1 MSFSHADPWHSE
13 HFLHS
18 RSRCLSPALRGLQR
32 TRNSNVGL
40 LAVALAVALGVAA
53 CSDSGVGPN
62 PGQPDPAAA
71 NLGSMNVGDVRT
83 MTFSAASGGL
93 SIPASLASAQY
104 AVILGNV
111 KVASSD
117 IGSYQVRGDWMQ
129 PSAQSAASEIFAPS
143 QRTLAAPAVMSR
155 GEAFEAR
162 LREIERTELPRPIGR
177 GVVAS
182 GAAAA
187 SANTPAP
194 ARLVNPPPV
203 GSTVTFKV
211 LTSAGFS
218 GTQSACSASG
228 FTTTTG
234 TVEYISNYAV
244 VVSDVTSPYGGFTA
258 ADFKSIG
265 DEFDQLI
272 YPTDVGYFG
281 TPTDL
286 DNNGH
291 IFIYY
296 TPAVNKLTPAGQAS
310 ITGYVG
316 GFFFAGDLYPPTS
329 AGCLASNHGEIF
341 YLLAPDTRGVNGNA
355 FTTGFVRQI
364 TRGTVAHEFQHM
376 INSGN
381 RYVSPAN
388 VPFEATWL
396 DEGLAHFAEDA
407 VGRVKAG
414 FPDNVAI
421 SSSDLLNLDST
432 VTKAFFLQNFARAKY
447 YVERPDTTG
456 AIVSHPKA
464 AANLASRGAGWALVR
479 YMADWFNTGGDPR
492 TLTRA
497 LVAGPDTGVANIVK
511 ATGVPLDTIL
521 ARFVVT
527 LYTDHQPY
535 MASGSPYNFKSYYLR
550 DIVSGTLIGNEQNA
564 GYLPV
569 GQVGNGTT
577 TLTAKV
583 PASSAAYFLA
593 SLSTG
598 GARTIRIT
606 DPSGNPTA
614 DPNGRVYVVRVQ

>member
-1 MSFSHADPWHSE
+1 
-13 HFLHS
+13 
-18 RSRCLSPALRGLQR
+18 
-32 TRNSNVGL
+32 
-40 LAVALAVALGVAA
+40 
-53 CSDSGVGPN
+53 
-62 PGQPDPAAA
+62 
-71 NLGSMNVGDVRT
+71 MNVGDVRT

-93 SIPASLASAQY
+93 SIPASLATAQY
-104 AVILGNV
+104 AIILGNT

-129 PSAQSAASEIFAPS
+129 PAAQSAASDIFAPTQS
-143 QRTLAAPAVMSR
+143 TLAGPVINVR
-155 GEAFEAR
+155 GEASEAR
-162 LREIERTELPRPIGR
+162 LRQIERTELPRPGGHGGATSIGAD
-177 GVVAS
+177 AS
-182 GAAAA
+182 VNPSLG
-187 SANTPAP
+187 
-194 ARLVNPPPV
+194 ARLVNPPAV
-203 GSTVTFKV
+203 GSSVTFKV
-211 LTSAGFS
+211 LTPAGFN
-218 GTQSACSASG
+218 GGQTPCSASG

-234 TVEYISNYAV
+234 TVKYVSQYAV
-244 VVSDVTSPYGGFTA
+244 VVSDVTSPSGGFTD

-291 IFIYY
+291 IYIYY
-296 TPAVNKLTPAGQAS
+296 TPAVNKLTPAGQAT
-310 ITGYVG
+310 IGGYVG

-329 AGCLASNHGEIF
+329 AGCLASNHAEIF
-341 YLLAPDTRGVNGNA
+341 YLLSPDTRGQNGNT
-355 FTTGFVRQI
+355 FTTAFVRQI

-381 RYVSPAN
+381 RYVSSTNA
-388 VPFEATWL
+388 PFEATWL

-414 FPDNVAI
+414 FSDNTTV

-432 VTKAFFLQNFARAKY
+432 VTSAFFLQNFARSKY
-447 YVERPDTTG
+447 YVERPDTTA
-456 AIVSHPKA
+456 AIVSHTKA
-464 AANLASRGAGWALVR
+464 AANLASRGAEWALVR
-479 YMADWFNTGGDPR
+479 YVADWFNTGGDPR

-497 LVAGPDTGVANIVK
+497 LAAGPDTGVVNLVK
-511 ATGVPLDTIL
+511 AAGVPLDTIL
-521 ARFVVT
+521 ARFLVT

-535 MASGSPYNFKSYYLR
+535 MANGSPYSYKSYYLR
-550 DIVSGTLIGNEQNA
+550 DIVTGTLIGNEQSA
-564 GYLPV
+564 GYLPT

-583 PASSAAYFLA
+583 PPSSAAYFRT

-606 DPSGNPTA
+606 DSSGNPTA